1 MDIHQS
7 KLKNKHLAPK
17 QEKYFQEVFDFHR
30 LIKVKENRD
39 QTERF
44 DAKVDTR
51 KKLLRDPLEMRENVL
66 VLAERWRKNGSPGR
80 LYKKSTTEN

>member
-7 KLKNKHLAPK
+7 KLKNKHLAPE
-17 QEKYFQEVFDFHR
+17 QEKYFQEVFDFHH

-51 KKLLRDPLEMRENVL
+51 KKLLRDPLEIRENVL
-66 VLAERWRKNGSPGR
+66 VLAEP
-80 LYKKSTTEN
+80 

>member
-7 KLKNKHLAPK
+7 KLKNKHLAPE

-39 QTERF
+39 RTERF
-44 DAKVDTR
+44 DAKVDN
-51 KKLLRDPLEMRENVL
+51 L
-66 VLAERWRKNGSPGR
+66 KN
-80 LYKKSTTEN
+80 Y